1 VEGRTHKEGLLR
13 LSTVFADTMSLTQY
27 RPVSDEKREIFL
39 FKEDLVLEQSGI
51 VVLLLLLLLLY
62 SSDLIAIG
70 N

>member
-1 VEGRTHKEGLLR
+1 LFWKDAPIKKGLLR

-27 RPVSDEKREIFL
+27 RLVSDEKREIFL

-51 VVLLLLLLLLY
+51 VVLLLLLFY

>member
-1 VEGRTHKEGLLR
+1 
-13 LSTVFADTMSLTQY
+13 MSLTQY
-27 RPVSDEKREIFL
+27 RLVSDEKREIFL

-51 VVLLLLLLLLY
+51 VVLLLLLLLLLFY

>member
-1 VEGRTHKEGLLR
+1 
-13 LSTVFADTMSLTQY
+13 MSLTKY

-39 FKEDLVLEQSGI
+39 FQEDLVLEQSGI
-51 VVLLLLLLLLY
+51 VVLLLLLFY

>member
-1 VEGRTHKEGLLR
+1 
-13 LSTVFADTMSLTQY
+13 MSLTQY

-51 VVLLLLLLLLY
+51 VVLLLLLLSFY

>member
-1 VEGRTHKEGLLR
+1 
-13 LSTVFADTMSLTQY
+13 M
-27 RPVSDEKREIFL
+27 KREIFL

-51 VVLLLLLLLLY
+51 VVLLLLFY

>member
-1 VEGRTHKEGLLR
+1 
-13 LSTVFADTMSLTQY
+13 MSLTQY

-39 FKEDLVLEQSGI
+39 FKEHLVLEQSGI
-51 VVLLLLLLLLY
+51 VVLLLLLFY

>member
-1 VEGRTHKEGLLR
+1 
-13 LSTVFADTMSLTQY
+13 MSLTQY

-51 VVLLLLLLLLY
+51 VVLLLLLLFY

>member
-1 VEGRTHKEGLLR
+1 
-13 LSTVFADTMSLTQY
+13 MSLTQY

-39 FKEDLVLEQSGI
+39 FKEDLMLEQSGI
-51 VVLLLLLLLLY
+51 VVLLFY

>member
-1 VEGRTHKEGLLR
+1 
-13 LSTVFADTMSLTQY
+13 MSLTQY
-27 RPVSDEKREIFL
+27 RLVSDEKREIFL

-51 VVLLLLLLLLY
+51 VVLLLLLFY

>member
-1 VEGRTHKEGLLR
+1 MKRE
-13 LSTVFADTMSLTQY
+13 
-27 RPVSDEKREIFL
+27 REIFL

-51 VVLLLLLLLLY
+51 VGLLLLFY